1 MFCKVLLATALQD
14 WQAPT
19 PYARAAREVAIQ
31 LAKGSSNPLY
41 VLTLYHYQVPTIE
54 KNPFIGSQ
62 VLHETEHLLKA
73 EEEAIRTTVEAKLR
87 HYVQDIEDA
96 GVAVVRLVRPG
107 DPRDEVIR
115 VAEEVR
121 ADLIVIGSHSKRRL
135 FDIGSTAQTICRRS
149 PVPVVLAAPAQE
161 T

>member
-1 MFCKVLLATALQD
+1 MFRKVLLAAALQNWD
-14 WQAPT
+14 VLT

-41 VLTLYHYQVPTIE
+41 VLTLYHYQPPAIE

-62 VLHETEHLLKA
+62 VLQETEHLMKT
-73 EEEAIRTTVEAKLR
+73 EEEEVRTVVEAKLR
-87 HYVQDIEDA
+87 QYVQDIEDA

-107 DPRDEVIR
+107 NPREEVIR
-115 VAEEVR
+115 VAEEIR

-135 FDIGSTAQTICRRS
+135 FDIGSTAQTICKRS
-149 PVPVVLAAPAQE
+149 PVAVVLASPAQ
-161 T
+161 

>member
-1 MFCKVLLATALQD
+1 MFRKVLLAAALQNWD
-14 WQAPT
+14 VLT

-41 VLTLYHYQVPTIE
+41 VLTLYHYQVPAIE

-62 VLHETEHLLKA
+62 VLQETEQLMKT
-73 EEEAIRTTVEAKLR
+73 EEDAVRTAVEAKLR
-87 HYVQDIEDA
+87 QYAQDIEDA

-107 DPRDEVIR
+107 DPREEVIR
-115 VAEEVR
+115 VAEEIR
-121 ADLIVIGSHSKRRL
+121 ADLIVIGSRSKRRL

-149 PVPVVLAAPAQE
+149 PVTVVLASPAQ
-161 T
+161 

>member
-1 MFCKVLLATALQD
+1 MFRKVLLAAALQNWD
-14 WQAPT
+14 TPN

-41 VLTLYHYQVPTIE
+41 VLTLYHYQAPVIE
-54 KNPFIGSQ
+54 KNPFIGSE
-62 VLHETEHLLKA
+62 VLEETEQLMKA
-73 EEEAIRTTVEAKLR
+73 EEDAVRAAVEAKLR
-87 HYVQDIEDA
+87 QYVQDIEGA

-135 FDIGSTAQTICRRS
+135 FDIGSTAQTICKRS
-149 PVPVVLAAPAQE
+149 PIAVVMAAPAP
-161 T
+161 

>member
-1 MFCKVLLATALQD
+1 MFRKVLLAVALQN
-14 WQAPT
+14 WEAPN

-41 VLTLYHYQVPTIE
+41 ALTLYHFQAPTIE

-62 VLHETEHLLKA
+62 VLQETEHLLQA
-73 EEEAIRTTVEAKLR
+73 EEEAIRAAVEAKLR
-87 HYVQDIEDA
+87 QYVQDIESA

-107 DPRDEVIR
+107 DPREEVIR

-135 FDIGSTAQTICRRS
+135 FDIGSTAQTICKRS
-149 PVPVVLAAPAQE
+149 PIAVVMAAPAQ
-161 T
+161 

>member
-1 MFCKVLLATALQD
+1 MFRKVLLAAALQD
-14 WQAPT
+14 WEALT
-19 PYARAAREVAIQ
+19 PYACAAREVALQ

-41 VLTLYHYQVPTIE
+41 VLTLYRYQAPVIE

-62 VLHETEHLLKA
+62 VLQETERLLKA
-73 EEEAIRTTVEAKLR
+73 EEEAVRLAVEAKLR
-87 HYVQDIEDA
+87 QYVQDIEDA

-115 VAEEVR
+115 VAEEIR

-135 FDIGSTAQTICRRS
+135 FDIGSTAQTICKRS
-149 PVPVVLAAPAQE
+149 PVTVVLAAPAQ
-161 T
+161 

>member
-1 MFCKVLLATALQD
+1 MFRKVLLAAALQN
-14 WQAPT
+14 WEAPT

-41 VLTLYHYQVPTIE
+41 VLTLYHYQAPAIE

-62 VLHETEHLLKA
+62 VLQETEHLLKA
-73 EEEAIRTTVEAKLR
+73 EEAGVRTAVETKLR
-87 HYVQDIEDA
+87 QYVQDIEDA
-96 GVAVVRLVRPG
+96 GVAVVHLVRPG
-107 DPRDEVIR
+107 DPREEVIR

-135 FDIGSTAQTICRRS
+135 FDIGSTAQTICKRS
-149 PVPVVLAAPAQE
+149 PVAVIMAAPPQ
-161 T
+161 